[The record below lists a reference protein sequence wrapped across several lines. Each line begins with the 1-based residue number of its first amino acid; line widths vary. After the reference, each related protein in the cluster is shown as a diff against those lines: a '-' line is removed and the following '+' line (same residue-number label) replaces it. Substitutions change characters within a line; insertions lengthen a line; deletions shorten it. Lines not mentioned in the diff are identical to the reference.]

1 MLKDTVRVEYF
12 GNVKNQFIIYTKEGQ
27 YLQSYNSIIAFRNN
41 NREIFLDNNYWDYSQ
56 TTGRYRNL
64 FLRET
69 KKETEN
75 KIKNGEY
82 ILTDLNK

>member
-1 MLKDTVRVEYF
+1 MLKDTVKVENF